1 MWEIEYIDEFEDY
14 WRSLSG
20 DEQARVSASIELLE
34 TIGPTLGRPH
44 VDSVNQYSRHSNMKE
59 LRVQCD
65 GLPIRI
71 LFAFDPRRTG
81 ILLVGGNKA
90 GNSRW
95 YRENITLADEL
106 YDNYLEELR
115 KENLING

>member
-1 MWEIEYIDEFEDY
+1 VWKIEYIDEFEEY
-14 WRSLSG
+14 WNTLTD
-20 DEQARVSASIELLE
+20 DEQASVDASIQLLE
-34 TIGPTLGRPH
+34 EIGPNLGRPH
-44 VDSVNQYSRHSNMKE
+44 VNTVNKYSRHSNMKE

-65 GLPIRI
+65 GEPIRV

-90 GNSRW
+90 GNKRW
-95 YRENITLADEL
+95 YRENIPLADDL
-106 YDNYLEELR
+106 YDKYLEELR